1 MRSYFFF
8 AMAIAAGAA
17 DVQFNRD
24 VRPIL
29 SDKCFACH
37 GPDAKAK
44 GIALR
49 LDSEE
54 AAKRAIVPGDVVGS
68 KLIRRIT
75 AAMPAMR
82 MPPVSAGVA
91 LTAAEIETLRAW
103 VEQGAKWEGHWA
115 FLVPVKKPGTI
126 DTFIRERLSKEGL
139 TPSAAAPME
148 TLIRRATL
156 DLTGLPPTVAE
167 FKSESY

>member
-1 MRSYFFF
+1 MRHLLFF
-8 AMAIAAGAA
+8 AFAGLAFA
-17 DVQFNRD
+17 EDVQFNRD

-54 AAKRAIVPGDVVGS
+54 AAKRAIVPGDAAGS

-75 AAMPAMR
+75 APMAAMR
-82 MPPVSAGVA
+82 
-91 LTAAEIETLRAW
+91 LRLCAPGW
-103 VEQGAKWEGHWA
+103 AKARSGKVTGRFW
-115 FLVPVKKPGTI
+115 
-126 DTFIRERLSKEGL
+126 
-139 TPSAAAPME
+139 
-148 TLIRRATL
+148 RR
-156 DLTGLPPTVAE
+156 
-167 FKSESY
+167 